1 MNRDQQKAITTAHT
15 SLGQGQKCNAKK
27 TKTVRVCEGEN
38 CILIVQS
45 VEHVRKFIN
54 FFVDGLILL
63 LIMMDRSYIIH
74 LPQLDLSTSPSSLVF
89 VILL

>member
-27 TKTVRVCEGEN
+27 KTVRVCEGEN

-63 LIMMDRSYIIH
+63 LKMMDRSYIIH